1 MRSTFHALRIPN
13 YRLYS
18 GGSVISNV
26 GTWLQRIAQDWLV
39 LLLSG
44 ASGTALGITTGL
56 QFLPILLLT
65 PYAGVLADRLPKRS
79 LMMMT
84 QATMALFAFILGLLA
99 VSGVA
104 RTWHVYVL
112 AFLFGIGNAFD
123 IPARQSFVVEMVGKD
138 DLANAVGLN
147 SASFHGARVVGPA
160 AAGGLIA
167 LFGGGVMAT
176 GWVILL
182 NAVSY
187 LAVIFSLW
195 RMRTDM
201 LQTPA
206 RAPREPGMIR
216 AGVGYARS
224 RPDLTMI
231 LVIMFFVG
239 TFGMNF
245 PVTLALMAT
254 HVYHKGAGQFGLLG
268 SVMAIGSLA
277 GALLAARRG
286 NPRPRLVVGAA
297 FLFGATEIIA
307 GLMPSYVSFATV
319 LPMLGI
325 TSLTMITAANATM
338 QLSVTPEMRGRLS
351 ALFMMIFM
359 GGTPLGAPIVG
370 WVGQYFGARWTLIGG
385 GLAVLAGT
393 MIAIALFTRATGIV
407 LRPRFDPRPHVH
419 VYTREEYAYAR
430 DLAA

>member
-13 YRLYS
+13 YRLYT

-65 PYAGVLADRLPKRS
+65 PYAGLLADRLPKRS
-79 LMMMT
+79 MMMMT
-84 QATMALFAFILGLLA
+84 QATMALFALILGLLA

-123 IPARQSFVVEMVGKD
+123 IPARQSFVVEIVGKD

-147 SASFHGARVVGPA
+147 SASFNAARVVGPA
-160 AAGGLIA
+160 VAGGLIS

-187 LAVIFSLW
+187 VAVIFSLS
-195 RMRTDM
+195 RMHTD
-201 LQTPA
+201 LLHTPE
-206 RAPREPGMIR
+206 RAPREPRMIR
-216 AGVGYARS
+216 AGVRYVRN

-245 PVTLALMAT
+245 AVTLALMAT

-286 NPRPRLVVGAA
+286 NPRHRLIVGAA
-297 FLFGATEIIA
+297 LVFGGSEIVA
-307 GLMPSYVSFATV
+307 GLMPNYVSFAAV
-319 LPMLGI
+319 LPLLGV
-325 TSLTMITAANATM
+325 TALTMITAANATM
-338 QLSVTPEMRGRLS
+338 QLSVTSEMRGRVS

-359 GGTPLGAPIVG
+359 GGTPIGAPIVG
-370 WVGQYFGARWTLIGG
+370 WVGQTFGARWTLIGG
-385 GLAVLAGT
+385 GLAVLAGAV
-393 MIAIALFTRATGIV
+393 MAVALFTRSKGIV
-407 LRPRFDPRPHVH
+407 LRPKFDPRPHVH
-419 VYTREEYAYAR
+419 VYTREEYAHTR

>member
-1 MRSTFHALRIPN
+1 VRSTFQALRISN

-26 GTWLQRIAQDWLV
+26 GTWLQRVAQDWLV

-65 PYAGVLADRLPKRS
+65 PYAGLLADRLPKRS

-84 QATMALFAFILGLLA
+84 QATMALFALILGLLA

-147 SASFHGARVVGPA
+147 SASFNAARVVGPA
-160 AAGGLIA
+160 AAGGLIS
-167 LFGGGVMAT
+167 LFGGGVVAT

-187 LAVIFSLW
+187 GAVIFSLW
-195 RMRTDM
+195 RMRTDL
-201 LQTPA
+201 LQTPV

-216 AGVGYARS
+216 AGIRYVRS
-224 RPDLTMI
+224 RPDLMMI
-231 LVIMFFVG
+231 LSVMFFAG

-254 HVYHKGAGQFGLLG
+254 HVYHKGAGEFGLLG

-277 GALLAARRG
+277 GALLAAHRG
-286 NPRPRLVVGAA
+286 NPRHRLVVGAA
-297 FLFGATEIIA
+297 LLFGGTEIIA
-307 GLMPSYVSFATV
+307 GLMPSFVSFAFV
-319 LPMLGI
+319 LPLLGI
-325 TSLTMITAANATM
+325 TALTMITTANATM
-338 QLSVTPEMRGRLS
+338 QLSVTPDMRGRVS

-359 GGTPLGAPIVG
+359 GGTPLGAPIMG

-393 MIAIALFTRATGIV
+393 IVAIAMFTRSNGMV
-407 LRPRFDPRPHVH
+407 LRPKLAPRPHVH
-419 VYTREEYAYAR
+419 VYTREEYAHLR

>member
-1 MRSTFHALRIPN
+1 VRSTFHALRIPN

-206 RAPREPGMIR
+206 RASREPGMIR
-216 AGVGYARS
+216 AGIGYARS

-307 GLMPSYVSFATV
+307 GLMPSYVSFASV

-419 VYTREEYAYAR
+419 VYTREEYADAR

>member
-1 MRSTFHALRIPN
+1 VRSTFHALTIRN

-26 GTWLQRIAQDWLV
+26 GTWLQRVAQDWLV

-65 PYAGVLADRLPKRS
+65 PYAGLLADRLPKRS

-84 QATMALFAFILGLLA
+84 QATMALFALILGLLA

-123 IPARQSFVVEMVGKD
+123 IPARQSFVVEMVGKE

-147 SASFHGARVVGPA
+147 SASFNAARVVGPA

-167 LFGGGVMAT
+167 LFGGGVVAT

-187 LAVIFSLW
+187 AAVIFSLW
-195 RMRTDM
+195 RMRTD
-201 LQTPA
+201 LLHTPV
-206 RAPREPGMIR
+206 RAPREPRMIR
-216 AGVGYARS
+216 AGIRYVRS
-224 RPDLTMI
+224 RPDLMMI
-231 LVIMFFVG
+231 LSVMFFAG

-277 GALLAARRG
+277 GALLAAQRG
-286 NPRPRLVVGAA
+286 NPRHRLVVGAA
-297 FLFGATEIIA
+297 LLFGGSEIIA
-307 GLMPSYVSFATV
+307 GVMPSYVSFATV
-319 LPMLGI
+319 LPLLGV
-325 TSLTMITAANATM
+325 TALTMITAANATM
-338 QLSVTPEMRGRLS
+338 QLSVTPDMRGRVS
-351 ALFMMIFM
+351 ALFMMIFL
-359 GGTPLGAPIVG
+359 GGTPLGAPIMG
-370 WVGQYFGARWTLIGG
+370 WVGQSFGARWTLIGG
-385 GLAVLAGT
+385 GIAVLAGT
-393 MIAIALFTRATGIV
+393 IVAIAMFTRSNGIV
-407 LRPRFDPRPHVH
+407 VRPKLDPRPHVH
-419 VYTREEYAYAR
+419 VYTREEYAHIR
-430 DLAA
+430 DVAA